1 MKEIGNML
9 ALHNDV
15 DDITALFQNRKQLVL
30 YGAGASAK
38 LLVASYYNRGM
49 KNCLRFIVDGNEALD
64 GSDCVIDEG
73 LRIRIISLKH
83 FCREFKEKMQ
93 EFTLLLTP
101 YYSLDLVHQLDE
113 ICELDGV
120 ETYIFSLIANKKT
133 STVFDLKETSIPVI
147 PKKLHYFW
155 LGGSD
160 LPDDDKK
167 NIETWRKFCPDYEII
182 RWDESNYDFTRYKYT
197 KEAMEKGQY
206 MYATD
211 LARKDVLYTYGGIYF
226 DTDVELLRPIDDL
239 LYNEAFIGID
249 DGGQL
254 NSGSGLG
261 AVKGHPAI
269 RELLELYDHMA
280 FVNSDGSLNLSY
292 NTFYETKYMIQKG
305 FVLCNKYQKIN
316 GISCF
321 PREVLMPEG
330 VIGLYDDYTK
340 NTFANHK
347 INPYDKTEC
356 RKVLA
361 RLDR

>member
-1 MKEIGNML
+1 ML

-15 DDITALFQNRKQLVL
+15 DDITQLFHKQKQVIL

-38 LLVASYYNRGM
+38 RITAAYYYRGM
-49 KNCLRFIVDGNEALD
+49 DHCLKFIVDGNESLD
-64 GSDCVIDEG
+64 GLDCVINEK
-73 LRIRIISLKH
+73 LRIKIISLKH
-83 FCREFKEKMQ
+83 FCRDFKQRMQ
-93 EFTLLLTP
+93 ECMLLFTP
-101 YYSLDLVHQLDE
+101 YYSLDIVHRLDE

-120 ETYIFSLIANKKT
+120 DTYIYSLIANKK
-133 STVFDLKETSIPVI
+133 VPKAFDLKALDTPVI

-155 LGGSD
+155 LGGSE
-160 LPDDDKK
+160 LPDDYKK

-182 RWDESNYDFTRYKYT
+182 RWDESNYDFSKHRYTR
-197 KEAMEKGQY
+197 EAMEKGQY

-211 LARKDVLYTYGGIYF
+211 LARKDVLNTYGGIYF

-269 RELLELYDHMA
+269 KELLTLYDSIA

-292 NTFYETKYMIQKG
+292 NTFYETKYMIEKG
-305 FVLCNKYQKIN
+305 FMLCNAYQKIN
-316 GISCF
+316 GMSCF
-321 PREVLMPEG
+321 PREVFMPEG
-330 VIGLYDDYTK
+330 VVGLYDNYTE
-340 NTFANHK
+340 NTVANHK
-347 INPYDKTEC
+347 INPYDKTKC
-356 RKVLA
+356 REVLA
-361 RLDR
+361 RIDR

>member
-1 MKEIGNML
+1 
-9 ALHNDV
+9 
-15 DDITALFQNRKQLVL
+15 
-30 YGAGASAK
+30 
-38 LLVASYYNRGM
+38 
-49 KNCLRFIVDGNEALD
+49 
-64 GSDCVIDEG
+64 
-73 LRIRIISLKH
+73 
-83 FCREFKEKMQ
+83 
-93 EFTLLLTP
+93 
-101 YYSLDLVHQLDE
+101 
-113 ICELDGV
+113 
-120 ETYIFSLIANKKT
+120 
-133 STVFDLKETSIPVI
+133 
-147 PKKLHYFW
+147 
-155 LGGSD
+155 
-160 LPDDDKK
+160 
-167 NIETWRKFCPDYEII
+167 
-182 RWDESNYDFTRYKYT
+182 
-197 KEAMEKGQY
+197 MEKGQY

-305 FVLCNKYQKIN
+305 FVLGNKYQKIN